1 MRDAASLRALE
12 GRLKRGLERRVPMAN
27 LCTLKVGGPA
37 DFFAEPVDLEELH
50 SIIRA
55 AWSDELPILVI
66 GSGSNLLV
74 CDEGFPGVVVRLEG
88 VFRRLSHK
96 APQRVES
103 GGAVLINRL
112 VERCLAW
119 DLSGGIESLYGI
131 PGTLGGA
138 VRMNAGA
145 HEREIS
151 NYIVK
156 LECIHTE
163 RRQGE
168 DEPQVY
174 TLEAEELRRGFAY
187 RTGPL
192 ARQAVL
198 TKATLEIPVCAD
210 RVESKARLRQ
220 MKDLRKIKHP
230 REPSAG
236 SVFRNPPG
244 TSAGIVIERCG
255 CKGWREGDAEVS
267 QKHANFI
274 VNMGEASAG
283 DLYRLAMKVRSA
295 VWEKEAIE
303 LELEW
308 KLVGWP

>member
-1 MRDAASLRALE
+1 MAAKSMQGLE
-12 GRLKRGLERRVPMAN
+12 GRLKRGLERRVPLAH
-27 LCTLKVGGPA
+27 LCTMKVGGPA
-37 DFFAEPVDLEELH
+37 AFLAEPVDLEELR

-55 AWSDELPILVI
+55 AWSDDLPVLVI

-74 CDEGFPGVVVRLEG
+74 CDEGFPGVVIRMQG

-96 APQRVES
+96 APTSVES

-112 VERCLAW
+112 VERCLVW

-145 HEREIS
+145 HEHEIS
-151 NYIVK
+151 NYIVE
-156 LECIHTE
+156 LECIDMEKNHA
-163 RRQGE
+163 E
-168 DEPQVY
+168 DEPQIY
-174 TLEAEELRRGFAY
+174 ILEGEELTRGFAY

-192 ARQAVL
+192 AGRDVL
-198 TKATLEIPVCAD
+198 TKAVLQIPVCEN
-210 RVESKARLRQ
+210 REESKARLRE
-220 MKDLRKIKHP
+220 MKELRKVKHP

-244 TSAGIVIERCG
+244 KSAGIIIERCG
-255 CKGWREGDAEVS
+255 CKGWREGYAEVS
-267 QKHANFI
+267 RKHANFI
-274 VNMGEASAG
+274 VNMGEASAR

-295 VWEKEAIE
+295 VLEKEGVE

-308 KLVGWP
+308 KLVGLP